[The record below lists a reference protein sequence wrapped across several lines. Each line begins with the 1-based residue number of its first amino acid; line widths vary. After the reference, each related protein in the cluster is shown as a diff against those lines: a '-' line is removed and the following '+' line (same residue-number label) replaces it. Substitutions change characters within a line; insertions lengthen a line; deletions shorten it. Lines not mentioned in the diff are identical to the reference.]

1 MARAYRQREGD
12 AVSVVA
18 AASRAV
24 VVLFWI
30 ATSAYAFLTSVPFV
44 FEQFLEPGLVPA
56 LAWFVRW
63 HGWLTLLMLAPT
75 VAAVWPDIASR
86 RAAVA
91 GSLLVWVSALAGVAA
106 AVGSPLAALRPG
118 GLAVVASMAAL
129 GPLVWLAAIDF
140 ALAPWPDTPR
150 ATDMTGR
157 DGLAA
162 AGSALAVLVLQTSIA
177 AATLGQ
183 VSGLGLA
190 QSAAAHFVLFGAV
203 FTGLALVRAVADLT
217 SKPAQWEAVAA
228 AAWLATLAGTAAA
241 LVLLPALSVSA
252 WPSRVAVF
260 TFGAVIA
267 TVLAARGLRR
277 GRARERDGVVL
288 VMSGLLPRW
297 ALSRTR
303 WARLGWVA
311 IVVAIGL
318 AARGASGAMDWNFA
332 VAKLGAVVLWL
343 LVLATIVQWAPA
355 HVRLHPAIPHAAFA
369 AVLAAFLTS
378 AGRVPGGPV
387 TLEAATRAA
396 DAWVVGDPSYRTL
409 RDWLHRPAAEAAE
422 TAVDGVGFF
431 DFLQAHTNIARSVP
445 VAPVPI
451 QLADLSAAAAGPRPP
466 HLFVFVVDSLRRDYL
481 SPYNRAV
488 TFTPA
493 IDAFAGEST
502 VFTRGFTRY
511 GATGLSVPSIWVG
524 GMVLHKQYVTPFAPM
539 NTLHALLD
547 RHGYRRWMS
556 MDNIVDIVMPRD
568 ASLEPLDARRPVA
581 DFRACTTFD
590 ELRGRLDRLTADGP
604 PAFVWSLPQDLHVA
618 VLTREG
624 KRPVDE
630 GAYDGFYPPYASRVH
645 RFDGCFGG
653 FIDDLK
659 RRGLYDDSV
668 IVLTSDHGDSLG
680 EEGRWGHAYTIYP
693 EVLQVPLLV
702 RVPPALA
709 ARFEAS
715 TDAVSFTTDIT
726 PTLHALLGHD
736 VRPPS
741 PVFGRPL
748 FRPRDAAPAPAQT
761 FGLVASSYGSVY
773 GWIGADGDDL
783 YIADGVG
790 LRDYQYRLDGSPAG
804 VSVPVSTTG
813 RAAGQRAIRQGIQAI
828 ADVYKFTP
836 PD

>member
-1 MARAYRQREGD
+1 MT
-12 AVSVVA
+12 VVA

-24 VVLFWI
+24 VVLFWV
-30 ATSAYAFLTSVPFV
+30 ATSACAFLTSVPFV

-56 LAWFVRW
+56 LVWFARW
-63 HGWLTLLMLAPT
+63 HGWLALLMVAPT

-91 GSLLVWVSALAGVAA
+91 GSLFVWVAALAGVAA
-106 AVGSPLAALRPG
+106 AVASPLTQLRPG
-118 GLAVVASMAAL
+118 GLAVVASLAAL
-129 GPLVWLAAIDF
+129 APLVWLAAIDF
-140 ALAPWPDTPR
+140 ALAPWTDTPR
-150 ATDMTGR
+150 ATDMTAR

-162 AGSALAVLVLQTSIA
+162 AGSALAVLLLQTPIA
-177 AATLGQ
+177 TATVGT
-183 VSGLGLA
+183 VSALGLA

-203 FTGLALVRAVADLT
+203 FAGVAVVRAVADLT

-228 AAWLATLAGTAAA
+228 VVWLTTLTGVALA

-252 WPSRVAVF
+252 WSGRVAVF

-267 TVLAARGLRR
+267 AVLAARGLRL

-303 WARLGWVA
+303 WARVGWVA
-311 IVVAIGL
+311 VLLALAV

-355 HVRLHPAIPHAAFA
+355 HVRLHPAVPYAACA

-409 RDWLHRPAAEAAE
+409 RDWLHRPAGEAVDA
-422 TAVDGVGFF
+422 AADGVGFF
-431 DFLQAHTNIARSVP
+431 DFLQAHTNIARSVA

-451 QLADLSAAAAGPRPP
+451 QLADLSTTAAGPRPP
-466 HLFVFVVDSLRRDYL
+466 HVFVFVVDSLRRDYL

-493 IDAFAGEST
+493 IDAFAREST
-502 VFTRGFTRY
+502 VFSRGFTRY

-539 NTLHALLD
+539 NTLHALLAHHD
-547 RHGYRRWMS
+547 YRRWIS
-556 MDNIVDIVMPRD
+556 MDNIVEVVMPRD
-568 ASLEPLDARRPVA
+568 GSLAPLDERRGVG
-581 DFRACTTFD
+581 DFRFCSTID
-590 ELRGRLDRLTADGP
+590 ELRGRLDRLTPGGP
-604 PAFVWSLPQDLHVA
+604 PTFVWSLPQDLHVA

-624 KRPVDE
+624 KDAVDE
-630 GAYDGFYPPYASRVH
+630 GDYDGFYPPYASRVR

-653 FIDDLK
+653 FVDDLK
-659 RRGLYDDSV
+659 RRGLYDQSV

-709 ARFEAS
+709 ERFEAS
-715 TDAVSFTTDIT
+715 PEALAFTTDIT

-748 FRPRDAAPAPAQT
+748 FRPRGTPVPPAQT

-773 GWIGADGDDL
+773 GWIGADGGDL

-790 LRDYQYRLDGSPAG
+790 LRDYQYRLDGSPTG
-804 VSVPVSTTG
+804 VSVAVSAAG

-828 ADVYKFTP
+828 AEVYKFTP
-836 PD
+836 PE

>member
-1 MARAYRQREGD
+1 VARAHRQREGD
-12 AVSVVA
+12 AVSLVA
-18 AASRAV
+18 AAGRAV

-30 ATSAYAFLTSVPFV
+30 ATSACAFLTSVPFV

-56 LAWFVRW
+56 LTWFARW
-63 HGWLTLLMLAPT
+63 HGWLTVAMVAPT
-75 VAAVWPDIASR
+75 VAAVWPDLASR

-91 GSLLVWVSALAGVAA
+91 GSLLIWASVMAGVAA
-106 AVGSPLAALRPG
+106 AVGSPLTQLRPG

-129 GPLVWLAAIDF
+129 APLVWLAAIDF

-157 DGLAA
+157 DGMAA
-162 AGSALAVLVLQTSIA
+162 AGSALAVLLLQTPIA
-177 AATLGQ
+177 AATIGA

-203 FTGLALVRAVADLT
+203 FTGLAVVRAVADLT

-228 AAWLATLAGTAAA
+228 AAWLAALAGGAAA

-252 WPSRVAVF
+252 WPGRAAVF
-260 TFGAVIA
+260 VFGAVIA
-267 TVLAARGLRR
+267 SVLAARGLRL

-311 IVVAIGL
+311 VLVAIGL
-318 AARGASGAMDWNFA
+318 AARGASGAMDWNFT

-343 LVLATIVQWAPA
+343 LVLATIVQWSPA
-355 HVRLHPAIPHAAFA
+355 HVRLHPAVPHAACA
-369 AVLAAFLTS
+369 AVLAAFLIS

-396 DAWVVGDPSYRTL
+396 DVWVVGDPSYRTL
-409 RDWLHRPAAEAAE
+409 RDWLHRPAGAAVEAA
-422 TAVDGVGFF
+422 DGVGFF
-431 DFLQAHTNIARSVP
+431 DFLHAHTNIARSVA

-451 QLADLSAAAAGPRPP
+451 QLADLTAAAPGPRPP

-493 IDAFAGEST
+493 IDAFAREST
-502 VFTRGFTRY
+502 VFSRSFTRY
-511 GATGLSVPSIWVG
+511 GATGLSVPSIWV
-524 GMVLHKQYVTPFAPM
+524 VLHTQYVTPFAPM
-539 NTLHALLD
+539 NTLHALLAHHD
-547 RHGYRRWMS
+547 YRRWIS
-556 MDNIVDIVMPRD
+556 MDNIVEVVMPRD
-568 ASLEPLDARRPVA
+568 DSLEPLDERRVVA
-581 DFRACTTFD
+581 DFRACSTID
-590 ELRGRLDRLTADGP
+590 ELRGRLDRLTPGGP
-604 PAFVWSLPQDLHVA
+604 PAFVWALPQDLHVA

-624 KRPVDE
+624 QRAVDD
-630 GAYDGFYPPYASRVH
+630 GDYDGFYPPYASRVH

-659 RRGLYDDSV
+659 RRGLYDQSV

-680 EEGRWGHAYTIYP
+680 EKGRWGHAYTLYP
-693 EVLQVPLLV
+693 EVLQVPLVV

-715 TDAVSFTTDIT
+715 PDDLSFTTDIT
-726 PTLHALLGHD
+726 PTLHTLLGHD
-736 VRPPS
+736 VRPSS

-748 FRPRDAAPAPAQT
+748 FRPRGTVPLPAQT

-773 GWIGADGDDL
+773 GWIGADGGDL

-790 LRDYQYRLDGSPAG
+790 LRDYHYRLDGSSSG
-804 VSVPVSTTG
+804 LSEPVSAAA

-828 ADVYKFTP
+828 AEVYRFTP
-836 PD
+836 LMP